1 MIGLWLLWVANAW
14 ARAGG
19 GQRFG
24 GSSGGGGGYSGGG
37 YSGGGS
43 SSGGGGDLFLL
54 LYWLVFEHP
63 VLGIPCLAVAAY
75 LVFKH
80 HSSRLGAPAER
91 TVTRSHHFAHR
102 ALDLSG
108 LRARDPDFSRALFL
122 DLARLLFVRAHEERG
137 RGNFAPLAPYFSDDA
152 VGALRILHQEDTTV
166 ESVIIGSA
174 AIIGLVLDRD
184 ETTLNVSFTANMVE
198 GGKHIYA
205 EEQWRFSRSASAKS
219 LGPDK
224 MRSLSCPNCGSAMET
239 KPDGSCVRCDTVI
252 VDGRLQ
258 WRAVMIRRGVAR
270 AVPAIDLQLGG
281 GGIEVGTDMPTIM
294 DPGLGGA
301 TRALRARYPL
311 EHWVEFRARATHT
324 FTQIQDAWTSGQ
336 WEKARPYETDFL
348 FQQHRYWIERY
359 RREGLKNELADI
371 TITDVV
377 PARVE
382 LDPFC
387 ESITVRIYARMR
399 DWTINRQGEVVGGDP
414 RTPRVFSEYWTFVRS
429 AGRQR
434 RGAQPDQCPSCGAA
448 LDKVSE
454 TGVCGYCDAK
464 VTGGEFDWVLSA
476 IDQDEVYMG

>member
-1 MIGLWLLWVANAW
+1 MAIWLLWISNAW

-19 GQRFG
+19 GQSFG
-24 GSSGGGGGYSGGG
+24 GGSSSRSSGGGGYSSGGGGGD
-37 YSGGGS
+37 
-43 SSGGGGDLFLL
+43 GDLLWII
-54 LYWLVFEHP
+54 YILVFEYP
-63 VLGIPCLAVAAY
+63 AFGIPLLLIAGY
-75 LVFKH
+75 IFFKH
-80 HSSRLGAPAER
+80 HASRMGAPAER
-91 TVTRSHHFAHR
+91 TVTRSRQLSHQR

-122 DLARLLFVRAHEERG
+122 DLARLLFIRAHEERG
-137 RGNFAPLAPYFSDDA
+137 RGNFGALAPYFTAEA
-152 VGALRILHQEDTTV
+152 VGGLRILHPEDAKV

-174 AIIGLVLDRD
+174 ALVGVVLDRD
-184 ETTLNVSFTANMVE
+184 TTTLNVSFTSNMVE
-198 GGKHIYA
+198 GGKHLYF
-205 EEQWRFSRSASAKS
+205 EEHWRFTRSASAKS

-239 KPDGSCVRCDTVI
+239 KADGSCVRCDTVI

-258 WRAVMIRRGVAR
+258 WQVSLIRRGASR
-270 AVPAIDLQLGG
+270 PVPAIDLQLGG
-281 GGIEVGTDMPTIM
+281 GGIEVGTDMPTVM
-294 DPGLGGA
+294 DPGLGGS

-311 EHWVEFRARATHT
+311 EHWVEFRERVNHS
-324 FTQIQDAWTSGQ
+324 FLQIQDAWTSGQ

-359 RREGLKNELADI
+359 KREGLKNELADI

-377 PARVE
+377 PARIE

-399 DWTINRQGEVVGGDP
+399 DWTINRSGETVGGDP
-414 RTPRVFSEYWTFVRS
+414 HTPRVFSEYWTFVRS

-434 RGAQPDQCPSCGAA
+434 KGAQPDQCPSCGAA
-448 LDKVSE
+448 LDRVSE

-476 IDQDEVYMG
+476 IDQDEVYLG